1 MGWVAM
7 AGMVEST
14 TQRSVRSIDAPHS
27 VRRGLMSRLSLG
39 HLIMIVAG
47 LAAFL
52 LVFSLLRSRDET
64 FEIATAAVELQA
76 GTTVED
82 GIFVFTEVGVADR
95 SVLGTFLSPEQVVRA
110 VEERW
115 VVTRTVPAGDPV
127 RMTDFRTEADAS
139 ELRAM
144 SIPIERSHAV
154 AGVLQ
159 AGDLVDVIVV
169 RNGRAGYVA
178 TGVEVLD
185 VEGGDSQFA
194 GGFSVTVAV
203 DGSTSLRLASA
214 VRDGGI
220 EVVRATGAIEVD
232 PLDSYDPL
240 QDEIPVLPEVPE
252 GSTTDPGTG

>member
-1 MGWVAM
+1 
-7 AGMVEST
+7 
-14 TQRSVRSIDAPHS
+14 
-27 VRRGLMSRLSLG
+27 MSRLSLG
-39 HLIMIVAG
+39 HVIMIVAG

-64 FEIATAAVELQA
+64 FEIATAAVELRA
-76 GTTVED
+76 GAIVDD
-82 GIFVFTEVGVADR
+82 GIFVFVDVGVANR
-95 SVLGTFLSPEQVVRA
+95 SVLGTFLSPEQVARA

-115 VVTRTVPAGDPV
+115 IVTRTVPAGDPV
-127 RMTDFRTEADAS
+127 RITDFRTDADPS

-144 SIPIERSHAV
+144 SVPIERSHAV

-178 TGVEVLD
+178 TGIEVLD
-185 VEGGDSQFA
+185 VAGGDGQFA

-203 DGSTSLRLASA
+203 DGTTSLRLASA

-220 EVVRATGAIEVD
+220 EIVRATGAIEVD
-232 PLDSYDPL
+232 PLGSYDPL
-240 QDEIPVLPEVPE
+240 QEEIPVQPEEPE
-252 GSTTDPGTG
+252 SPAPSVGTG